1 MTEQLRRPFIVMLVS
16 TFVCVTQPAM
26 AKTCKDAVTAKAT
39 SRAEVSSKEERAR
52 SAALAKWRTAARA
65 ANGWTYRFWSRSED
79 RSLTCKST
87 GKSATCTATARPC
100 RLL

>member
-1 MTEQLRRPFIVMLVS
+1 MSALTGCRFAPALLVLILLTS
-16 TFVCVTQPAM
+16 NPAA

-39 SRAEVSSKEERAR
+39 SRAEVSSKEDRAR

-65 ANGWTYRFWSRSED
+65 ANGWTYRFWSRAED